1 MNKVI
6 RLTESDLHNM
16 IKEAINE
23 LDWRTYASAAQKD
36 KRGRNNKF
44 KDAAQKSFNKKFNK
58 GLDPNKYKLTMWDF
72 DDISIHDYEETP
84 SYKCH
89 GTCGSY
95 RGKTD
100 SFYPSDPDTIRQ
112 SKPRQVLKNAAKELK
127 DFNQGKTHYN
137 PNTHAWE
144 NDDDFGPFS
153 ID

>member
-1 MNKVI
+1 MVNYDYYDEKV
-6 RLTESDLHNM
+6 DYAY
-16 IKEAINE
+16 AIYDKYEEIYE
-23 LDWRTYASAAQKD
+23 LYYLYTRMW
-36 KRGRNNKF
+36 
-44 KDAAQKSFNKKFNK
+44 
-58 GLDPNKYKLTMWDF
+58 WDF